1 MDPLICSDDLSW
13 REYDRVSRCF
23 LYRKV
28 ETRRRMATLS
38 AAAASS
44 QRELTK
50 AGFLRALRHVAMD
63 CSHLTSTSTAEAVG
77 MLSTFRA
84 RAVTEDVRMRVSLM
98 KRFLFALA
106 ATVGVTLPAF
116 AGDVGVSVSVGEP
129 GFYGRI

>member
-13 REYDRVSRCF
+13 RESDRVSRCF

-38 AAAASS
+38 AAAAASS

-63 CSHLTSTSTAEAVG
+63 CSHLTSPSTAEAVG

-84 RAVTEDVRMRVSLM
+84 RAVTEDVRMRVL
-98 KRFLFALA
+98 L
-106 ATVGVTLPAF
+106 
-116 AGDVGVSVSVGEP
+116 
-129 GFYGRI
+129 